1 MNRARFDQTE
11 QTRAEACLD
20 AASAEIDEWI
30 DWPDGEP
37 QPEVWSHTQRQLVRR
52 VCLARATEHWKASD
66 AAFGAIGF
74 SDIGVLRAPREG
86 FYRHGMTLISLKT
99 QWGIS

>member
-1 MNRARFDQTE
+1 M
-11 QTRAEACLD
+11 D
-20 AASAEIDEWI
+20 AATSEIDNWI
-30 DWPDGEP
+30 DWPFGEARP
-37 QPEVWSHTQRQLVRR
+37 DTWTPTERALVRR

-86 FYRHGMTLISLKT
+86 FYRHGLNLIPLKRN
-99 QWGIS
+99 WGIS